1 MRKKVKQKK
10 QLSFD
15 MLVESQKNVTK
26 NAEKAAAVTL
36 VMALFLSFGNS
47 LAPNIKYVNPGFSS
61 DSKFVVAHAGGAL
74 EVDGK
79 MKSYLNSVEGFNK
92 YYADG
97 TKMFEYDFVFSEE
110 GKLVGSHNYE
120 YLSSHSAKD
129 RITYEEFL
137 KTKIAGEF
145 EGMTEEKL
153 LDLIEENPDCK
164 FILDTKEKNPIKVY
178 ERIINLANERNVDI
192 SSSILP
198 FVSSKEM
205 LKKINK
211 LYDFKEIMFTN
222 YKESYSTRDL
232 LNIIDSCDK
241 IKYVHIFPIDF
252 FMLDINEINKR
263 GIRVFAHMDESNKT
277 RTALQYGC
285 TGIFSDDISENE
297 FRKKHYDFMV
307 SKLSIS
313 HESVLVPKKSEEE
326 NPLEL

>member
-1 MRKKVKQKK
+1 MKEKIKNRK
-10 QLSFD
+10 QLRFD
-15 MLVESQKNVTK
+15 MLVESQKKVTE

-36 VMALFLSFGNS
+36 VLALFLSFGNS
-47 LAPNIKYVNPGFSS
+47 LAPNNKYVNPGFDS
-61 DSKFVVAHAGGAL
+61 DSSFVVAHAGGAL

-79 MKSYLNSVEGFNK
+79 MKSYLNSVEGFET
-92 YYADG
+92 YHADG

-120 YLSSHSAKD
+120 YLSDHSAKD

-137 KTKIAGEF
+137 ETKIAGEF

-153 LDLIEENPDCK
+153 LDIIEENPDCK
-164 FILDTKEKNPIKVY
+164 FILDTKEKNPTKVY

-232 LNIIDSCDK
+232 LDILDSCDK

-263 GIRVFAHMDESNKT
+263 GIRVFAHMDENNKT

-297 FRKKHYDFMV
+297 FRKNHYDFMV
-307 SKLSIS
+307 SRLTTSK
-313 HESVLVPKKSEEE
+313 ETAVAPKKSKEE